1 MIWGLAAAVLWG
13 VADFSAALLSRRLRA
28 IPVVVIVQGVGAVGL
43 GLLWF
48 LVRPPFVADAAMTS
62 DRSATSLPHA

>member
-28 IPVVVIVQGVGAVGL
+28 IPVVVIEIGRAHV
-43 GLLWF
+43 
-48 LVRPPFVADAAMTS
+48 
-62 DRSATSLPHA
+62 